1 MFRVKGMIGEVKIYK
16 RVLDSMEVAETYQ
29 KERNTTGDVIDI
41 VDTTVIN
48 VIDTITFTDT
58 SYISVTDTLLIDVTF
73 ENVSGVDEITTIKV
87 YPNPAKEYII
97 VKLKNVLMIT
107 TTAKTPRLLNV
118 KLTATV

>member
-1 MFRVKGMIGEVKIYK
+1 MIGEVKIYK